1 MGISTRVVTL
11 DSGGTASLH
20 VAPCF
25 YAGND
30 VDAAVGDSLAGV
42 LNDNYTHAT
51 MPFIRGEL
59 SVTGPAN
66 SEVSIY
72 FDFDA

>member
-1 MGISTRVVTL
+1 MGISTRVVKL
-11 DSGGTASLH
+11 DGAGTASLF

-30 VDAAVGDSLAGV
+30 VEATVGDSLAGV
-42 LNDNYTHAT
+42 LADNHTNAD

-66 SEVSIY
+66 SEISIY
-72 FDFDA
+72 FNFDA